1 MCAYKKE
8 GKCMASPKS
17 ETASDVILTPE
28 EALRIYADA
37 YSVECDSFREKIS
50 RLRKNPPQLLHI
62 EGGSAEQRISFAH
75 YWAALHICQSLKS
88 FSESIGL
95 VDNESDSILVPC
107 LECDQCY
114 KVAAHMHADALFY
127 DGQGESIKVK
137 DMRELKTLVG
147 EGPRFAPK
155 RVVALLEAQSLTLE
169 SANTLLKVL
178 EEPSVHTLFIF
189 TTAQRERLLPTLV
202 SRGFV
207 LTLPWLDPARDLNDF
222 EKEWEEN
229 LTVFFRTGTGI
240 FAKTAQKGFMDGQ
253 LAQCIMLVIQKSLS
267 HALAGRDSGTLA
279 TIWQKL
285 PSQGFSQADEILTK
299 AQEAL
304 QFQTNPSYVVEVMLV
319 ELFNLLPRK

>member
-1 MCAYKKE
+1 
-8 GKCMASPKS
+8 MASPKS
-17 ETASDVILTPE
+17 EIAAEIVLTPE
-28 EALRIYADA
+28 EALTRYADA

-62 EGGSAEQRISFAH
+62 EGGSVEQRVSFAH
-75 YWAALHICQSLKS
+75 YWAALHICQNPKS

-95 VDNESDSILVPC
+95 ANNESNSVLIPC

-114 KVAAHMHADALFY
+114 KVAAHMHADAFFY
-127 DGQGESIKVK
+127 DGQYESIKVK

-178 EEPSVHTLFIF
+178 EEPSEHTLFIF
-189 TTAQRERLLPTLV
+189 TTPQRERLLPTLI

-207 LTLPWLDPARDLNDF
+207 LTLPWQDPARSLNEL

-229 LTVFFRTGTGI
+229 LAVFFRTGTGI
-240 FAKTAQKGFMDGQ
+240 FTKTAQKGFMDNN
-253 LAQCIMLVIQKSLS
+253 LAQCIMLVIQKSLA
-267 HALAGRDSGTLA
+267 HALANRDSGTLA
-279 TIWQKL
+279 ITWHKL
-285 PSQGFSQADEILTK
+285 SSQGFNQADEILAT

-304 QFQTNPSYVVEVMLV
+304 QFQTNATYVVEVMLV
-319 ELFNLLPRK
+319 ELFNLLPRN

>member
-1 MCAYKKE
+1 
-8 GKCMASPKS
+8 MASPKS
-17 ETASDVILTPE
+17 EIANETIVTPE
-28 EALRIYADA
+28 EARKIYTAA

-62 EGGSAEQRISFAH
+62 EGGSVEQRISFAH
-75 YWAALHICQSLKS
+75 YWVALHICQDLKP

-95 VDNESDSILVPC
+95 ANSESHPVLIPC

-127 DGQGESIKVK
+127 DGQDESIKVK

-178 EEPSVHTLFIF
+178 EEPSAHTLFVF

-207 LTLPWLDPARDLNDF
+207 LTLPWQDPARSLNEF
-222 EKEWEEN
+222 EQEWEEN
-229 LTVFFRTGTGI
+229 LTGFFRTGAGI
-240 FAKTAQKGFMDGQ
+240 FAKTAPKGFIDNNI
-253 LAQCIMLVIQKSLS
+253 AQCIMLVIQKSLS
-267 HALAGRDSGTLA
+267 HALAGRDLGTLA
-279 TIWQKL
+279 SVWNKL
-285 PSQGFSQADEILTK
+285 SPQGFNQADEILAT

-304 QFQTNPSYVVEVMLV
+304 QFQTNPTYVVELMLV
-319 ELFNLLPRK
+319 ELFNLLPR